1 VGGPGI
7 GQMALSFFRSAAV
20 FVAAGMPRAPLDEIE
35 HRLTVCSTCP
45 QFDPSGYG
53 GMGKCNVC
61 GCNME
66 VKSVMATEACP
77 EGKWLAY
84 VKQSED

>member
-1 VGGPGI
+1 
-7 GQMALSFFRSAAV
+7 MALSFFKSAAV
-20 FVAAGMPRAPLDEIE
+20 FVAAGMPRASVEEIE
-35 HRLTVCSTCP
+35 QRLGICNACP
-45 QFDPSGYG
+45 SFDKDGYG

-77 EGKWLAY
+77 EGRWHAVVGKNEGVAT
-84 VKQSED
+84 